1 MYIVYVP
8 HPQPHLD
15 ILGVKP
21 VKLRRLLHSF
31 SSVVGC
37 EKKGTQSVNLLPRQ
51 SHPDASQFSL
61 KKS

>member
-1 MYIVYVP
+1 MYVVYVP

-31 SSVVGC
+31 SLVIGC
-37 EKKGTQSVNLLPRQ
+37 EKNGMQSVNLPRQ
-51 SHPDASQFSL
+51 
-61 KKS
+61 